1 MYLEPV
7 IFGKTGVKIGRLG
20 IAANYG
26 LNSKGIE
33 EAFEKGCNYFLY
45 GSMLK
50 GYSDEMAKAIN
61 NIIKSGKRERL
72 FISAITFWHN
82 SLLHRISIKKALKK
96 LETDYLDAVILGL
109 YNTQPSEKIIEDL
122 LRLKEKGIIKF
133 IGLSTHNRKLIPK
146 LLNLNYFDIFHI
158 RYNAIHKGA
167 EIDIFPYLSNIEINK
182 RPGIVAFTATAHR
195 KLINPSK
202 IPEGYKVPS
211 PVDCYRFVLHNSVVN
226 VVMTAPKN
234 VEQLRENLEA
244 LKESLSQDRYLEL
257 RRLGECMYNG
267 IK

>member
-1 MYLEPV
+1 MNLEPV

-26 LNSKGIE
+26 LKSREIE

-50 GYSDEMAKAIN
+50 GYSNEMAKAIN
-61 NIIKSGKRERL
+61 NIVKSGRRERL

-82 SLLHRISIKKALKK
+82 SFLHRISIKKALKK
-96 LETDYLDAVILGL
+96 LNTDYLDAVILGL
-109 YNTQPSEKIIEDL
+109 YNSKPSDRIIEDL
-122 LRLKEKGIIKF
+122 IKLKEKGIIKF
-133 IGLSTHNRKLIPK
+133 IGLSTHNRKLIPD

-167 EIDIFPYLSNIEINK
+167 EIDIFPYLSEIDIKK

-195 KLINPSK
+195 KLINPTK
-202 IPEGYKVPS
+202 IPKGFEVPS
-211 PVDCYRFVLHNSVVN
+211 PADCYRFVLYNSYVN

-234 VEQLRENLEA
+234 MEQLRENLKA
-244 LKESLSQDRYLEL
+244 LEESLSKDKYLEL
-257 RRLGECMYNG
+257 RKLGEYIYNS
-267 IK
+267 